1 MASSCVNPA
10 RRRLCGL
17 WLLALPVGAAV
28 GAGSA
33 RAADG
38 HGNGNGIAE
47 LRVQRSESGLYLTAH
62 WSLVLPQVVE
72 NALLQGIAMHFVVE
86 AQVRRPRWF
95 WSDRIVA
102 QAVRHLR
109 LSYQPLTRR
118 WRLVQSSTAQE
129 DASGLG
135 MALGQG
141 FDGLEEALGALQ
153 RAAGWK
159 IADAD
164 HLDPAEAYLVEL
176 QVRLDTSQLPRPLQF
191 GAVGRPAWKLALS
204 RTVTVPPEPLP

>member
-1 MASSCVNPA
+1 MASSCVNLG

-17 WLLALPVGAAV
+17 WLLALPAGAAL
-28 GAGSA
+28 AGWPA

-38 HGNGNGIAE
+38 NGILE
-47 LRVQRSESGLYLTAH
+47 LRVERSSEAGMYLTAH
-62 WSLVLPQVVE
+62 WSLVLPPLVE
-72 NALLQGIAMHFVVE
+72 SALLQGIAMHFVVE
-86 AQVRRPRWF
+86 AQVRQPRWF
-95 WSDRIVA
+95 WSDKVVA

-164 HLDPAEAYLVEL
+164 DLDPAEAYLVEL